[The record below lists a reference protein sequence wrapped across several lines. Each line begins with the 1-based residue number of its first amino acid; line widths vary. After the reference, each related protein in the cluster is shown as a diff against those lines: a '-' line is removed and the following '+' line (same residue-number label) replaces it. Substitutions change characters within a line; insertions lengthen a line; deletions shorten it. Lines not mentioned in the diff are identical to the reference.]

1 MFMLSVWPVLILL
14 PMAAAFLTPSLPQPV
29 KFPAER
35 RRDAPVNSIFSGS
48 LTHLLSL
55 LCVSMKI
62 LSHASAKRKERKKE
76 KKGLRV
82 SNFPLLLNVFK
93 WHRGREGVNM
103 PRWSVYA
110 DEQHG
115 TRQRRALWQLVRKVR
130 RRCRPLRLER
140 KFGHLGRVLKEAQR
154 GQVRPV
160 LDIRCCSDDV

>member
-1 MFMLSVWPVLILL
+1 MHGC
-14 PMAAAFLTPSLPQPV
+14 ACKQY
-29 KFPAER
+29 
-35 RRDAPVNSIFSGS
+35 IFRFFNTS
-48 LTHLLSL
+48 TFTAM
-55 LCVSMKI
+55 CFDENPFTCQCEKT
-62 LSHASAKRKERKKE
+62 KT

-82 SNFPLLLNVFK
+82 SNFPLLLDVFK
-93 WHRGREGVNM
+93 WHRGREGVNT

-154 GQVRPV
+154 GQVRPM